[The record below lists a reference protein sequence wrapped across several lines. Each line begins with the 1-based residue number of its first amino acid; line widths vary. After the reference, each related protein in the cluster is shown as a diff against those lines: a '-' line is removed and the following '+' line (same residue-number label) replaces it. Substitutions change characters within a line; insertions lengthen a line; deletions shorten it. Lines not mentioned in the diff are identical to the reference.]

1 MSKTFKCVEHEE
13 EVLEVYPFTGE
24 EGGRKFS
31 LLMPH
36 VSSNAGIAFD
46 STTAPAL
53 ALAILEAAG
62 HRPVAYDPERLSG
75 DDLLAY
81 IAHRLAVHVGDE
93 AKRTAEAEAQAKLE
107 AEALDY
113 WKAYNRAVDPAN
125 FDDVQWGDLMPATQ
139 SKWLAVARKAREM
152 AKEAGE

>member
-1 MSKTFKCVEHEE
+1 MSKTFEGFSSDRE
-13 EVLEVYPFTGE
+13 LEVRGAEDGSQVDLRIRRAGTGIFT
-24 EGGRKFS
+24 
-31 LLMPH
+31 
-36 VSSNAGIAFD
+36 VGIAIAPSD
-46 STTAPAL
+46 APAL

-107 AEALDY
+107 AEALE
-113 WKAYNRAVDPAN
+113 
-125 FDDVQWGDLMPATQ
+125 LMNAQREAGGLPTCATWDGF
-139 SKWLAVARKAREM
+139 SDGVRVIWLAVARRAREM
-152 AKEAGE
+152 AKENQ